1 MEHKESKQRKK
12 GGIKAAFE
20 DLVVKV
26 ASYLEVM
33 TIYIQKN
40 LQVYIKNLV
49 LSSVWVFTSIFL
61 IFLGLIYISYGVYL
75 SLQKFL
81 AAGDP
86 ILASFGTGFGF
97 LLFAILF
104 LSLVLRKK

>member
-1 MEHKESKQRKK
+1 MDHKESKQRKK

-20 DLVVKV
+20 DLVAKV
-26 ASYLEVM
+26 VAYGEVM
-33 TIYIQKN
+33 AIYIQKN
-40 LQVYIKNLV
+40 LQIYIRNLV

-61 IFLGLIYISYGVYL
+61 IFLSLVYISYGVFL
-75 SLQKFL
+75 SVQKFL
-81 AAGDP
+81 SEGDP

-104 LSLVLRKK
+104 ISLVLKKK

>member
-26 ASYLEVM
+26 ASYVEVM

>member
-26 ASYLEVM
+26 ASYVEVM

-86 ILASFGTGFGF
+86 ILASFATGFGF